1 MGLTGA
7 FLTCVCSICSGGY
20 ACGQGKEGC
29 TGSDCRPAVE
39 EVGQGQDF
47 HHLPPPQ
54 DPQACSQA
62 QVPPQVGSPR
72 QQARPIP
79 DHQVISSPCSLLISI
94 SVADIVVY
102 YAKVISR
109 LHFCSQPGIW
119 KWDSKH
125 AKPRKCRMR
134 LENCK
139 IRKSSY
145 WQCRC
150 APAETFWCIE
160 CTNILRCLVDTYD
173 TD

>member
-1 MGLTGA
+1 MSELWVWMGLTGA

-79 DHQVISSPCSLLISI
+79 DHQVRASPFLLYFCCVPPSLRPGGAQAVVERVCSCLREEWYGAPDVGYSSRIENGWCPK
-94 SVADIVVY
+94 SVRYFGIFTTEQTRFVRG
-102 YAKVISR
+102 R
-109 LHFCSQPGIW
+109 LKFYVWGF
-119 KWDSKH
+119 D
-125 AKPRKCRMR
+125 
-134 LENCK
+134 
-139 IRKSSY
+139 
-145 WQCRC
+145 
-150 APAETFWCIE
+150 
-160 CTNILRCLVDTYD
+160 
-173 TD
+173 